1 MKKDSIFTTILCL
14 VGAALCLLKWTGI
27 TAHIIVSVVGV
38 LTLVAYTVLTRKEW
52 KIPALEIALRAFYG
66 IALITGIIVMNVSGV
81 LALAI
86 IHKLASLLYLV
97 ALVALIITKEVA
109 NKKV

>member
-14 VGAALCLLKWTGI
+14 VGVALCLLKWTGI

-66 IALITGIIVMNVSGV
+66 IALITGIIIMNVSGV
-81 LALAI
+81 LTLAI
-86 IHKLASLLYLV
+86 IHKLASLLFLV

-109 NKKV
+109 NKKA

>member
-14 VGAALCLLKWTGI
+14 VGVALCLLKWTGI
-27 TAHIIVSVVGV
+27 TAHIVVSVVGV

-81 LALAI
+81 LVLAI

-109 NKKV
+109 NKKA